1 MADAA
6 PAPDLT
12 DPSADPF
19 ANPSASPYASLTV
32 GDPAPWFRGRCTSN
46 PDFAFDTVA
55 GRYVVLGFF
64 GSAGDGPGRR
74 ALAAV
79 EAHRALF
86 DDDRACFF
94 GVSADPDDE
103 REVRVREAMPGL
115 RHFWDF
121 DGRIA
126 RLYGVAPRGGDAPEP
141 GATVG
146 LRRRW
151 LVLDPTLRVAAVFPL
166 AEDAALFAYLAG
178 LPPPDRFAGFEVPP
192 PILVLPDVFEPAL
205 CRDLIER
212 YDRHGGAASG
222 FMRDVGGRTVQVQDP
237 GHKMRRDHVLAD
249 PDLIRVTQGRM
260 LRRVAPELRR
270 IFAFE
275 ATRMER
281 HLVGC
286 YAADDGAHFRAH
298 RDNTTKGTAHRRFAV
313 SINLNGDFEG
323 GAVSFPEYGR
333 RGYTAPP
340 GGAVVFP
347 CALLHAVSRVTR
359 GRRYAFLPFLYD
371 EAAARVREA
380 NSGALA
386 DGSRYRADP
395 GAA

>member
-1 MADAA
+1 MSDAA
-6 PAPDLT
+6 PPPD
-12 DPSADPF
+12 
-19 ANPSASPYASLTV
+19 YASLGV
-32 GDPAPWFRGRCTSN
+32 GDPAPWFRQRCTSN

-64 GSAGDGPGRR
+64 GSANDPPGRR

-79 EAHRALF
+79 GAHRDLF
-86 DDDRACFF
+86 DDQSACFF
-94 GVSADPDDE
+94 GVSQDPGDE
-103 REVRVREAMPGL
+103 REGRVREAMPGL

-121 DGRIA
+121 DGA
-126 RLYGVAPRGGDAPEP
+126 VGRLYGVVPRDASDPR
-141 GATVG
+141 VG
-146 LRRRW
+146 VRRAW
-151 LVLDPTLRVAAVFPL
+151 MVLDPTLRVAAVFPL
-166 AEDAALFAYLAG
+166 ADDRALFAYLRA

-192 PILVLPDVFEPAL
+192 PILVLPNVFEPAL
-205 CRDLIER
+205 CRTLIDH
-212 YDRHGGAASG
+212 YDRTGGAASG

-237 GHKMRRDHVLAD
+237 GHKMRRDCTIAD
-249 PDLIRVTQGRM
+249 AALIRATQSRM

-281 HLVGC
+281 YLVGC
-286 YAADDGAHFRAH
+286 YAADDAAHFRAH
-298 RDNTTKGTAHRRFAV
+298 RDNTTTGTAHRRFAV

-371 EAAARVREA
+371 EAAARIREA
-380 NSGALA
+380 NGGALA

-395 GAA
+395 VAV